1 MEWLNHIW
9 NHRLSGF
16 FGATSL
22 ALAVVT
28 RKVLNLFTTIIVRGN
43 FQKTGKRV
51 TIYRGIYYQNPS
63 HINLGDDV
71 FIRNH
76 VVLASETKT
85 GILQIDDGVTINDYC
100 WIDFSGSLLIGS
112 GSFLSRSVVIETHD
126 HGFAPRSKPKYRSLK
141 IGKGVWIGIGAVIL
155 ANVGTIGDNSIIAA
169 GSVVTKPVPKNC
181 IVAGVPARVIR
192 DILPAN

>member
-9 NHRLSGF
+9 NRRLCGVL
-16 FGATSL
+16 GATSF
-22 ALAVVT
+22 ALAAVT

-43 FQKTGKRV
+43 FQKIGDRV

-63 HINLGDDV
+63 NIKLGNDV
-71 FIRNH
+71 FIRSH
-76 VVLASETKT
+76 VLLASETKT
-85 GILQIDDGVTINDYC
+85 GVLQIDDGVTINDHC

-112 GSFLSRSVVIETHD
+112 GSFLSRNVSIETHD
-126 HGFAPRSKPKYRSLK
+126 HGIDPRSKPEYRALK